1 MEKLR
6 ANLKYNMT
14 KQQIGKFEK
23 SLAIEEKQLVLQQ
36 AVVDGIKSQLEDL
49 YQEAQDYEQ
58 RRNDLLEFPSRKDL
72 QDS

>member
-1 MEKLR
+1 MDKLR

-14 KQQIGKFEK
+14 MQQIKKFEE
-23 SLAIEEKQLVLQQ
+23 SLKIEEDKLVLQQ

-49 YQEAQDYEQ
+49 HQEVLDYERSQ
-58 RRNDLLEFPSRKDL
+58 KDL